1 MPICVSYFFSRV
13 KLLSQQFGLLIF
25 FFLNLVAFS
34 CENIFS

>member
-25 FFLNLVAFS
+25 FLKFGGL
-34 CENIFS
+34 

>member
-25 FFLNLVAFS
+25 FFFLKFGGL
-34 CENIFS
+34 